1 MEWETLPADLRERL
15 DGELRQSRVL
25 PAVQLLLAA
34 GSYARTEAHR
44 LIIERFH
51 ELYPP
56 RPPAVPTLLR
66 SARSLRDP
74 VAAIE
79 ARWDAD
85 GRGWHVALVAIV
97 ERPGP
102 SHERYSES
110 RLGTFRHGGDL
121 RLFGGLVPAWP
132 ESAEATMAGQAV
144 ARQLDV
150 PFHFTNP
157 SSPDTDLPRWWDT
170 H

>member
-1 MEWETLPADLRERL
+1 MEWKALPPDLRERL

-34 GSYARTEAHR
+34 GGCHRDDAHR
-44 LIIERFH
+44 LIIDRFH

-66 SARSLRDP
+66 TAQSLRAP
-74 VAAIE
+74 IAAIE

-85 GRGWHVALVAIV
+85 GRGWHVLLVAVV
-97 ERPGP
+97 ECPGP

-110 RLGTFRHGGDL
+110 RLTTFRHGGDL
-121 RLFGGLVPAWP
+121 RLFGGVVPAWP
-132 ESAEATMAGQAV
+132 EAAEATMAGQAL
-144 ARQLDV
+144 ARQLGV
-150 PFHFTNP
+150 PFHFTHP
-157 SSPDTDLPRWWDT
+157 ASPDTDLPRWWDT
-170 H
+170 R